1 MYRGNQNDVWSLGI
15 LLTKI
20 IDIPHPYINFDVD
33 TESKAKTK
41 LIEGKAD
48 FHFLP
53 HHQGGGKAASLICQ
67 MLEPDPRQ
75 RITVSPKASW
85 FTDSADSRD
94 P

>member
-1 MYRGNQNDVWSLGI
+1 MYRGNQNDVWSLGM

-75 RITVSPKASW
+75 RITVSPKAS
-85 FTDSADSRD
+85 
-94 P
+94 